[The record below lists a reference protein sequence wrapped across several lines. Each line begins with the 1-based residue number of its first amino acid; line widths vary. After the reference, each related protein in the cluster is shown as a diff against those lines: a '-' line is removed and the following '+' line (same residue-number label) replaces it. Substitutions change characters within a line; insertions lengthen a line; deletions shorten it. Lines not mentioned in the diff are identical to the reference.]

1 MKVFQIAAVSLL
13 TLPAV
18 TLASSGPPHHAKPPS
33 PPAVSPGPINGTVIH
48 PRIVGTAINPGTI
61 VGPGPIN
68 GTVINPGTIPGPING
83 TVINP
88 GDAK

>member
-48 PRIVGTAINPGTI
+48 PRIVGTAINPG
-61 VGPGPIN
+61 PIN

-83 TVINP
+83 TGINP
-88 GDAK
+88 GDSH